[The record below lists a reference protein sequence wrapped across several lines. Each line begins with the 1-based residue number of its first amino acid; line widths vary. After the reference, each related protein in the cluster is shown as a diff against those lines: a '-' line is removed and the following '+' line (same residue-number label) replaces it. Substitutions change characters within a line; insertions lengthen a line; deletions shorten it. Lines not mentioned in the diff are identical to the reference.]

1 MRRNLEPVGAV
12 HPELIPTRLARE
24 IRAAVDD
31 VRTNLQAQ
39 RDLFPRIIVQIY
51 CDYREQP
58 RHFAAV
64 VVGEPTILFLCPDLN
79 DEPLPRIRGILYHE
93 MGHVLQ
99 WLERKVTG
107 RNERHG
113 RDSEQDADHK
123 VEGICG
129 VRIVY
134 DNDLVQCAGPGAEG
148 YWPRPRGLH

>member
-1 MRRNLEPVGAV
+1 MRRNHLPVRAV

-31 VRTNLQAQ
+31 VRANLQS
-39 RDLFPRIIVQIY
+39 DLFPPILVQIY
-51 CDYREQP
+51 CDYREKP

-64 VVGEPTILFLCPDLN
+64 EAGDPTVLFLCPDLN

-99 WLERKVTG
+99 WLERQVTG

-113 RDSEQDADHK
+113 RDFEQDADHK
-123 VEGICG
+123 IEGTCR
-129 VRIVY
+129 VRIYY
-134 DNDLVQCAGPGAEG
+134 DEELVQCAGPGAYG
-148 YWPRPRGLH
+148 YWPRPKGLH